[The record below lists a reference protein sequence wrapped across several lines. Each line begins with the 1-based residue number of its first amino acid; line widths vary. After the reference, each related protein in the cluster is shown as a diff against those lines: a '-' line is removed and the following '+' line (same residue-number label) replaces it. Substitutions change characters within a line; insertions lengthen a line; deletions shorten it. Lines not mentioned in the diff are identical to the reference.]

1 MTLLHIIRSSLI
13 AALLG
18 GAASTALAAA
28 AVAVGD
34 GNYTFTVTDDSSLDG
49 AKASALEECGKRA
62 RNCEV
67 LIARSAAG
75 AIALA
80 KGDDGMFASAN
91 EVPEKARDKAMADC
105 RKHYRNCKFSA
116 LYWETGGNWA
126 AWAYAKD
133 EHGELAASFFSYD
146 FASEAEARADAIENC
161 TKVQGRKPNNCEVRT
176 HFGDWGYVRA
186 ESASYTSVRLDASLD
201 AAIAD
206 AVATCK
212 AGSKPGDV
220 CKVAVKA
227 FNHGS
232 RKPPAS
238 FEKLAS
244 LSETARAAR
253 TPARQVNT
261 RAVQNL
267 SCTNHCVN
275 GSCTRSFP
283 DGRTEKWQ
291 APRVFDPFT
300 NDWKW
305 DTSSCGG

>member
-1 MTLLHIIRSSLI
+1 MTLLHIIRSSLV

-34 GNYTFTVTDDSSLDG
+34 GNYTFTVTDDSSLD
-49 AKASALEECGKRA
+49 AAEASALEECGKRA
-62 RNCEV
+62 RNCEI
-67 LIARSAAG
+67 LITRSPAG

-80 KGDDGMFASAN
+80 KGDGGMFASTN

-105 RKHYRNCKFSA
+105 RKHYKNCKFSA
-116 LYWETGGNWA
+116 LYWETGGYWA
-126 AWAYAKD
+126 AWAHAKN
-133 EHGELAASFFSYD
+133 EQGELATSDFSYE
-146 FASEAEARADAIENC
+146 FASEAGARADAMEQCI
-161 TKVQGRKPNNCEVRT
+161 KRQGGKPRNCEVKT
-176 HFGDWGYVRA
+176 HFGDWGYAVA
-186 ESASYTSVRLDASLD
+186 GSASYTAVQLDASLD
-201 AAIAD
+201 AAIAGAMAACKASSTPGD
-206 AVATCK
+206 TCK
-212 AGSKPGDV
+212 V
-220 CKVAVKA
+220 TVKG
-227 FNHGS
+227 FNPGS
-232 RKPPAS
+232 RKAPAS
-238 FEKLAS
+238 FEKVAS
-244 LSETARAAR
+244 LSELARAAR
-253 TPARQVNT
+253 TPVRQVNT
-261 RAVQNL
+261 RAVRSL